1 MRILNDDEID
11 SLPLAPMISAVRAH
25 IVADATGE
33 TVAPPRHVVE
43 FDAGALLFTIGG
55 DRRLAGFRVY
65 QTFAKPGHP
74 SDDQIVAAWDQR
86 SGEMIGLALGN
97 RLGALRTGV
106 IGAVAAGALAPVNAR
121 TLCVVG
127 TGRQA
132 ETQVLA
138 VSLARPFD
146 EIRIAGRRPEVAA
159 ALAAKL
165 AGRVVAPLVPFD
177 DSRAALEGADVVV
190 LATTSERPPID
201 PAWIAPHAYVA
212 TLGPKSKQSHE
223 LPLEL
228 ARRARIIATDSPQQ
242 IARMGDTHML
252 HGTPDYDRIQ
262 HLGLFAARKTAASE
276 GPALFLSIGLAGTE
290 VACLAAALGVT
301 G

>member
-1 MRILNDDEID
+1 MRILTDDDID
-11 SLPLAPMISAVRAH
+11 RLPLAPMISAVRAH
-25 IVADATGE
+25 IAADATGQ
-33 TVAPPRHVVE
+33 TIAPPRHVVN

-55 DRRLAGFRVY
+55 DRNLAGFRVY

-74 SDDQIVAAWDQR
+74 HDDQIVAAWDR
-86 SGEMIGLALGN
+86 RTGEMIGLALGN
-97 RLGALRTGV
+97 RLGALRTAI

-127 TGRQA
+127 AGRQA
-132 ETQVLA
+132 ETQILA
-138 VSLARPFD
+138 VSGTRSFD
-146 EIRIAGRRPEVAA
+146 EIRIAGRRPEAAA

-165 AGRVVAPLVPFD
+165 AGRVRAPLVPLAD
-177 DSRAALEGADVVV
+177 ARAAVEEADVVI
-190 LATTSERPPID
+190 LATASEQPVID

-212 TLGPKSKQSHE
+212 TLGPKSKQNHE

-228 ARRARIIATDSPQQ
+228 ARRARTIATDSPQQ

-252 HGTPDYDRIQ
+252 HGTPDYDRIR
-262 HLGLFAARKTAASE
+262 HLGLFADEGTEPPE

-290 VACLAAALGVT
+290 VACLAAALDAT
-301 G
+301 A